1 MTSPSG
7 VEAGSLHPVGATNVH
22 CQQPAAGCQLQG
34 EQRVAIDKVG
44 QTNNTTTSSS
54 EALKKKDLGKD
65 AFLQLLVTQLQ
76 NQDPTKPQ
84 ADGEFIA
91 QLAQFSSLEQLTS
104 MQLQLQKIGVALGVP
119 VDDATG
125 TSEQS
130 QTTDTTKQ
138 A

>member
-1 MTSPSG
+1 M
-7 VEAGSLHPVGATNVH
+7 
-22 CQQPAAGCQLQG
+22 
-34 EQRVAIDKVG
+34 AIDKVG
-44 QTNNTTTSSS
+44 QTTTTTTSSS

-104 MQLQLQKIGVALGVP
+104 MQLTLQKIGTALGVP
-119 VDDATG
+119 VEEITETPA
-125 TSEQS
+125 Q
-130 QTTDTTKQ
+130 
-138 A
+138 

>member
-1 MTSPSG
+1 MA
-7 VEAGSLHPVGATNVH
+7 V
-22 CQQPAAGCQLQG
+22 
-34 EQRVAIDKVG
+34 DKVG

-54 EALKKKDLGKD
+54 APLKQKDLGKD

-104 MQLQLQKIGVALGVP
+104 MQLTLQKIGTALGVP
-119 VDDATG
+119 VGDA
-125 TSEQS
+125 
-130 QTTDTTKQ
+130 TDTTQ

>member
-1 MTSPSG
+1 MA
-7 VEAGSLHPVGATNVH
+7 VD
-22 CQQPAAGCQLQG
+22 Q
-34 EQRVAIDKVG
+34 VG

-54 EALKKKDLGKD
+54 SPLMKQKDLGKD

-91 QLAQFSSLEQLTS
+91 QLAQFSSLEQLTA
-104 MQLQLQKIGVALGVP
+104 MQTELKKISGALAIP
-119 VDDATG
+119 VTATAI
-125 TSEQS
+125 
-130 QTTDTTKQ
+130 DTTTQ